1 MKSKKKKRIGMLLAY
16 CMFILLGVA
25 LVSVTSKAA
34 ETADGYKYY
43 TWENENGKCAAI
55 SGYTG
60 SDTELVIPEEV
71 AGYKVTSIDREA
83 FYDYSSLTSVTIPE
97 GVTDIGYYAFKG
109 CSGLTSITIPEGV
122 TRIKESVFADCS
134 NLTNITIQKGVKYIE
149 SCAFYGCSGLTSITI
164 PESVIEI
171 ETNAFSRCSNLSE
184 ILVEDGNEKYYSAGN
199 CIMTKDNK
207 LILGCKTSDIP
218 KEVISIEADA
228 FLGCS
233 NLTSITIPEKVT
245 EIGIAAFADC
255 SNLTSITIPEGITRI
270 RASVFAGCSN
280 LKSITIPASVVT
292 VEGNAFSGTAWLE
305 NMKKN
310 SNDGL
315 VIVNNLLID
324 GSNATGDVVIPES
337 VTEIGRGAFEYCINL
352 TSIIIPESVTK
363 IGDDAFSWCSGL
375 TSIVIPESV
384 TEIGRG
390 AFERC
395 SGLTSVVISNSVT
408 KIKYNTFLYCS
419 SLTSV
424 TIPRS
429 VTSIDEGDEDAFYGV
444 NENLIVHAAPGSY
457 AVMWA
462 EKKGYKVETINEGR
476 EFEEGGNKYQYQI
489 LSDGTVEIIGYGGTE
504 KNLEIPASID
514 NKAVT
519 SIRKFTFSGCNIQNI
534 TIPSSVTNIEYG
546 ALVGLSNL
554 VGITV
559 AEGNEYYYSSG
570 NCLISKEGELIAG
583 CKKSV
588 IPTGVKSIGKH
599 AFRGC
604 HFNYDFVIPNGVA
617 YIGDYSF
624 DDSSLSN
631 ISIPSSVISIG
642 QGTIG
647 YNYIN
652 DDGDRIVTCIHAVP
666 GSYAAEWAKKND
678 YDLMSLSQTYEDGDG
693 TYEYTVLDDG
703 TIRIDACFSEQEE
716 IEVPA
721 MIDGKTVTSIGRR
734 AFTECEYYLTSI
746 SIPDSVTSI
755 GEYAFSE
762 CISLSYVN
770 ISSSSNLTSIGD
782 YAFAVCD
789 NIETITIPDGVTS
802 IGEGAFSDCE
812 SLTSIVIPNG
822 VTNIEKNTFNS
833 CCSLESVS
841 LPASMTN
848 IGEAAFSGCDRLES
862 ITLPEGLKTIA
873 KDTFSCCA
881 GLTGITIPSTVTSI
895 GEAAFSGCSGL
906 TNIMIPASV
915 TNINK
920 AAFDGCMGLTGV
932 EVAEENEV
940 YYSEQNCIIRKDN
953 SELVL
958 GCKNSIIPN
967 NVKSIGA
974 CAFSGCMN
982 LRSIAIPD
990 GVISIGDCA
999 FSNCKGLTSITIP
1012 DSVVNFGEYAI
1023 DGNEDDFVIYASA
1036 DSVAAKWAKE
1046 NGFDVSSP
1054 KDDGPSGG
1062 NDNPGMDNPSGGNDN
1077 PGTNNPSGGNDN
1089 PEINNPSGGNTGNGT
1104 KTDTTTP
1111 VGTTPAA
1118 VGTVLKGVVA
1128 NASVTVTSDQEGNP
1142 TVEYTAVINKKAK
1155 AVTIPNSVTVDGITY
1170 KVTSV
1175 SAKAFAGC
1183 KKATKITIGANV
1195 TSIGKNAFKDCKA
1208 VKTITIKSTKLAK
1221 NAFAKAGVKKLSKK
1235 VTIKVPKSCKK
1246 DYKKQLEKAGFKGKI
1261 K

>member
-16 CMFILLGVA
+16 CMFILLGVTS
-25 LVSVTSKAA
+25 VSVTSKA
-34 ETADGYKYY
+34 EDTDDGYTYY
-43 TWENENGKCAAI
+43 VEYVGGGYATI
-55 SGYTG
+55 TGYTG
-60 SDTELVIPEEV
+60 TDTELVIPEEV
-71 AGYKVTSIDREA
+71 GGYKVTAIDAGSFSEC
-83 FYDYSSLTSVTIPE
+83 SSLTSVEIPEGVKTILGRYDCEGAFYNCSNLKTVKLPTTLKSIGDNAFYGCSSLEDITIPKGVTEIEGSTFKDCSSLKSIVIPEGLTDIWSHAFENCSSLTSIVIPE
-97 GVTDIGYYAFKG
+97 GVTSIGYDAFKG
-109 CSGLTSITIPEGV
+109 CS
-122 TRIKESVFADCS
+122 
-134 NLTNITIQKGVKYIE
+134 NLTNV
-149 SCAFYGCSGLTSITI
+149 TI
-164 PESVIEI
+164 PSSV
-171 ETNAFSRCSNLSE
+171 TS
-184 ILVEDGNEKYYSAGN
+184 KY
-199 CIMTKDNK
+199 
-207 LILGCKTSDIP
+207 SD
-218 KEVISIEADA
+218 
-228 FLGCS
+228 
-233 NLTSITIPEKVT
+233 
-245 EIGIAAFADC
+245 AFADTPWYK
-255 SNLTSITIPEGITRI
+255 NI
-270 RASVFAGCSN
+270 
-280 LKSITIPASVVT
+280 
-292 VEGNAFSGTAWLE
+292 VE
-305 NMKKN
+305 N
-310 SNDGL
+310 SKDGL
-315 VIVNNLLID
+315 IIINNILID
-324 GSNATGDVVIPES
+324 GSAATGDVVIPEG
-337 VTEIGRGAFEYCINL
+337 VTSIRRGAFNYCSSL
-352 TSIIIPESVTK
+352 TSLTIPASVTDLGVSIECGMLSGITVKAGNENYYSEGNCIISKDYELVMGCKNSIIPKEVTSIGEAAFSGCYSLENLIIPEGVTS
-363 IGDDAFSWCSGL
+363 IGEAAFSGCS
-375 TSIVIPESV
+375 S
-384 TEIGRG
+384 
-390 AFERC
+390 
-395 SGLTSVVISNSVT
+395 LTSVAIPKGVTRIESAAFRGCSSLTSVAIPKGVT
-408 KIKYNTFLYCS
+408 RIESATFYGCS

-429 VTSIDEGDEDAFYGV
+429 VSHIAVDGEYYGAFSNAELLVYSAPDSYAASWAENQGYDVEEIVSEGEEFKEGD
-444 NENLIVHAAPGSY
+444 
-457 AVMWA
+457 
-462 EKKGYKVETINEGR
+462 
-476 EFEEGGNKYQYQI
+476 NKYQYCV
-489 LSDGTVEIIGYGGTE
+489 LSNNTVEIIGYTGTS
-504 KNLEIPASID
+504 KKLEIPATI
-514 NKAVT
+514 NGMAVT
-519 SIRKFTFSGCNIQNI
+519 SIAGYAFSGCEVQNI

-546 ALVGLSNL
+546 ALVGLSSL
-554 VGITV
+554 IGITV

-588 IPTGVKSIGKH
+588 IPAGVKSIGKH

-604 HFNYDFVIPNGVA
+604 EFNSYDDVVIPNGVTH
-617 YIGDYSF
+617 IGDFAF
-624 DDSSLSN
+624 DESPTLKN
-631 ISIPSSVISIG
+631 ITIPSSVISIG
-642 QGTIG
+642 RGTIG
-647 YNYIN
+647 QNYT
-652 DDGDRIVTCIHAVP
+652 DMDGDKFSTCIHAVP

-822 VTNIEKNTFNS
+822 VTNIKKNTFNS

-841 LPASMTN
+841 LPPSMTN
-848 IGEAAFSGCDRLES
+848 IGEAAFSGCDMLQN

-881 GLTGITIPSTVTSI
+881 GLTDITIPSTVTSI

-920 AAFDGCMGLTGV
+920 AAFDGCKGLTGV

-940 YYSEQNCIIRKDN
+940 YYSDQNCIIRKDN
-953 SELVL
+953 AELVL

-974 CAFSGCMN
+974 CAFSGCMG
-982 LRSIAIPD
+982 LRSITIPN

-1036 DSVAAKWAKE
+1036 DSAAAKWAKE

-1054 KDDGPSGG
+1054 KDDDPSGG
-1062 NDNPGMDNPSGGNDN
+1062 NDNPGTDNPSGGNDN
-1077 PGTNNPSGGNDN
+1077 PGTNNPSGGN
-1089 PEINNPSGGNTGNGT
+1089 TGNGT
-1104 KTDTTTP
+1104 TTDTTTP
-1111 VGTTPAA
+1111 GGTTPAA
-1118 VGTVLKGVVA
+1118 VGTVLKGAVA
-1128 NASVTVTSDQEGNP
+1128 NVTVTSDQEGNP
-1142 TVEYTAVINKKAK
+1142 TVEYTAVANKKAK
-1155 AVTIPNSVTVDGITY
+1155 TVTIPDSVTVDGITY

-1195 TSIGKNAFKDCKA
+1195 TSIGKNAFKECKA

-1246 DYKKQLEKAGFKGKI
+1246 NYKKQLEKAGFKGKI